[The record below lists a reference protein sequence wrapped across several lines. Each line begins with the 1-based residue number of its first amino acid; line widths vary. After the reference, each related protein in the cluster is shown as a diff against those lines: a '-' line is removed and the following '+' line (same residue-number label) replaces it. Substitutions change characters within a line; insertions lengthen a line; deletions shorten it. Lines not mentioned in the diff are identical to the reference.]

1 MWEVSLFTNEISIM
15 LQLCLEQRN
24 KCRKGLL
31 KFFFLSALESRNI
44 WRMLAWNS
52 IWSWD
57 ERLAL
62 LLISRVFF
70 FFFGDLVTRVLVFL
84 MFSGMTT
91 CPVLIHPCLEPS
103 SCMRFLQAT
112 QVTGAISSLE
122 PTFLLHCLL
131 PIICQLSI
139 FYFINITAARIY
151 LCQCFYSS
159 IKTQTLWRGIM

>member
-1 MWEVSLFTNEISIM
+1 MSKRSFEV
-15 LQLCLEQRN
+15 
-24 KCRKGLL
+24 
-31 KFFFLSALESRNI
+31 FLSLSFRIKKYMKDVSSEIVFEAGMKDWLCFS
-44 WRMLAWNS
+44 LV
-52 IWSWD
+52 
-57 ERLAL
+57 
-62 LLISRVFF
+62 SRVFF

-91 CPVLIHPCLEPS
+91 CPVLTHPCLEPS

-122 PTFLLHCLL
+122 PAFLLHCLL

-159 IKTQTLWRGIM
+159 IKTQTL